1 MQLQVG
7 GDTTINLGAK
17 ELGVAVP
24 PVTLKPGAGL

>member
-24 PVTLKPGAGL
+24 PVKKLLTKA

>member
-7 GDTTINLGAK
+7 GDITVGAK

-24 PVTLKPGAGL
+24 PVTLRPGPGL